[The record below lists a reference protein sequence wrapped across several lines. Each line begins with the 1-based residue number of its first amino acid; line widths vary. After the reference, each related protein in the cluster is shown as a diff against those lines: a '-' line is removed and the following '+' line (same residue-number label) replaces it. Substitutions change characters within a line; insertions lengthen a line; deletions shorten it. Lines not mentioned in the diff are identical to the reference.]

1 MTDLGMNPCLRN
13 DRPAAEFMRHAMDT
27 RLLMLSYLQLLFY
40 ARYLR
45 NNKTGIKL
53 LSLVSKQTINL

>member
-1 MTDLGMNPCLRN
+1 
-13 DRPAAEFMRHAMDT
+13 MRHAMDT